1 MDVHSILEKIAY
13 SQEKMKKVGI
23 FNTPRFFCD
32 LYCFEPGQEQKPH
45 VHNGEDKVYFVLEG
59 EGTFRVGGEIKK
71 LTPNTMTLAPS
82 GVEHGVKNE
91 GPDRLVLLVFMAP
104 NRHATGEGAGSHGH
118 VH

>member
-1 MDVHSILEKIAY
+1 MDVRSILEMIAF

-23 FNTPRFFCD
+23 FNTPQFFCD
-32 LYCFEPGQEQKPH
+32 LYCFEPNQEQKPH

-59 EGTFRVGGEIKK
+59 EGTFHIGSEVKK

-91 GPDRLVLLVFMAP
+91 GPNRLVLLAFMAP
-104 NRHATGEGAGSHGH
+104 NRHFREGEAASYGHSH
-118 VH
+118 